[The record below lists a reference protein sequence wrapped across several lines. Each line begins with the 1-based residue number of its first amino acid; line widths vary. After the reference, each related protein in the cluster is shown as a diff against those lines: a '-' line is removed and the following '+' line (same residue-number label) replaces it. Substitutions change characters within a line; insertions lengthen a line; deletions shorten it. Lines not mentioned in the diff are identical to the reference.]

1 MRRSYFP
8 GVCDSHFSGVSIFL
22 DTRLGGSLCILAWV
36 VLCGYSLGWFSVFG
50 AVPIVLLS
58 RFWCN
63 VNGCCAVPI
72 VEARHVHV
80 LQVGI
85 FTYLC
90 IFFLFVTLNHSKRFT
105 CTNSPNNSKR
115 THLWHTLIG

>member
-1 MRRSYFP
+1 MWRSCFP
-8 GVCDSHFSGVSIFL
+8 GVCDSHFSGVSIFW
-22 DTRLGGSLCILAWV
+22 ILAWV

-63 VNGCCAVPI
+63 VDGCCAVPI

-80 LQVGI
+80 LQVGV

-90 IFFLFVTLNHSKRFT
+90 IFFFICKIKSF
-105 CTNSPNNSKR
+105 
-115 THLWHTLIG
+115 